1 MPATA
6 STAATVGQADGA
18 VDAARRGCRQ
28 VIAGRRVA
36 VGAEPAVDCSGTLCL
51 RVGSGYRTQV
61 GPGETGVGHGL
72 LLRDRLGGIW
82 EAASGAN
89 CPEPRPTELKQSL

>member
-1 MPATA
+1 MQREARLHE
-6 STAATVGQADGA
+6 STGDI
-18 VDAARRGCRQ
+18 RRHGSER

-36 VGAEPAVDCSGTLCL
+36 VGAEQAADCLGGICL
-51 RVGSGYRTQV
+51 LGDGAYRTEI

-89 CPEPRPTELKQSL
+89 RPEPGPTELKQSV